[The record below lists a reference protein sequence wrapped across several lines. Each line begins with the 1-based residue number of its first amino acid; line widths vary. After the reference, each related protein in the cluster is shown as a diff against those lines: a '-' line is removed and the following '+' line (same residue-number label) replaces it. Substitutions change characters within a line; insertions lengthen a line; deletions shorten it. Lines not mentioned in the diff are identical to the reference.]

1 MRCAKGATGRHL
13 STLLRKDSRA
23 HFSITSLAA
32 LPTSIATLPTSTT
45 FEEPGYIAREHVPK
59 GYIRFSQCDVP
70 DVPDVFTFNQVV
82 SRTFQQV
89 TAPEGVSILV
99 RREEQNSNSVYLQSV
114 IEVILNIC
122 KSHEYLGRRL
132 QRE

>member
-1 MRCAKGATGRHL
+1 M
-13 STLLRKDSRA
+13 
-23 HFSITSLAA
+23 
-32 LPTSIATLPTSTT
+32 
-45 FEEPGYIAREHVPK
+45 PK
-59 GYIRFSQCDVP
+59 GYIRFSQRDVP

-122 KSHEYLGRRL
+122 KSHKYLGV